1 MLSIILM
8 LEKESL
14 VAVKAYGKPGVP
26 LWHNGLTILC
36 CLCSDSGGWWLQVG
50 SPAGTFPHSVG
61 TAKKKKKKCG
71 KIIEKIMYKNLKIL
85 VLA

>member
-14 VAVKAYGKPGVP
+14 VAVNAYGKPGVP

-36 CLCSDSGGWWLQVG
+36 CLCSDSGGC
-50 SPAGTFPHSVG
+50 
-61 TAKKKKKKCG
+61 CG
-71 KIIEKIMYKNLKIL
+71 FRLDPRLGHFHIL
-85 VLA
+85 WAQP